1 MDFQAPH
8 GIEQYDLVVRPYRT
22 SDAMQLMRATNDS
35 FEHLNRFMPWATTS
49 QSLLETEALIEE
61 FTRNYADGSDFVFG
75 LFDGSTGTL
84 IGGSGFHLR
93 EGPIETQSA
102 EIGMWVTSGRAGQG
116 VGRTALAV
124 LIDWGFTAWPWLR
137 LAWRCNEENIASI
150 RCAEANG
157 LVHEG
162 TLRGQYNPVD
172 GSRRNTV
179 CFSILKSDWA
189 ARRRVQI
196 GRIDHR

>member
-1 MDFQAPH
+1 MDFQAPR
-8 GIEQYDLVVRPYRT
+8 GIEQNDLVVRPYCT
-22 SDAMQLMRATNDS
+22 SDAMQLMRATNES

-61 FTRNYADGSDFVFG
+61 FTQNYADGSDFVFG
-75 LFDGSTGTL
+75 IFDGKTDDL

-93 EGPIETQSA
+93 EGPMETQSA

-116 VGRTALAV
+116 VGRTVLAL

-157 LVHEG
+157 LVLKAPCRASTILWME
-162 TLRGQYNPVD
+162 VD
-172 GSRRNTV
+172 VIRFASQ
-179 CFSILKSDWA
+179 S
-189 ARRRVQI
+189 
-196 GRIDHR
+196 